1 MELLNISGRDYG
13 GYVLTKTGLKYT
25 LEERG
30 SVEIITAAGGIYH
43 RYAARKRRLTVSL
56 DMVPEDVLDTL
67 EADMAADSFPVLY
80 RAGGREQSGA
90 FTLDTSG
97 VSSSAAVITGGV
109 LYFTGVTFH
118 LREV

>member
-13 GYVLTKTGLKYT
+13 GYVLAKTGLKYT

-43 RYAARKRRLTVSL
+43 RYAARKRKITVYL
-56 DMVPEDVLDTL
+56 DMVPEDMLDVL
-67 EADMAADSFPVLY
+67 ESDMAADSFTVRY
-80 RAGGREQSGA
+80 REGGRDQAGI
-90 FTLDTSG
+90 FNLDPSG
-97 VSSSAAVITGGV
+97 VSSSAAVIMGGV
-109 LYFTGVTFH
+109 LYFTGITFI